1 MPTWRL
7 SKMFRRLQCRPWLM
21 QRKKPK
27 SWCKSHWRPPPINL
41 QEFLRQPRKAL
52 KKGKSQPGN
61 IERREENLSKKG
73 LGQKNTTF
81 QQGDWTEEE
90 NLWKRVLDRGRG
102 PLKKSVGQRKRTFE
116 KGDWDRRTHVN
127 LERGNVKRFNL
138 WEKAPFTS
146 EAKPLY
152 RPHSSW
158 IFLKTYPW
166 MSPWS
171 ALQLALKSPHGSHH
185 LLFHQIPGVSTKFV
199 RGDALHI
206 LFCRGIY
213 RHLLGSVLHYLC
225 WFDGK
230 GKQGRHQLKGSV
242 LCVGKFRKR
251 TKNLAAP
258 PGWATFGSRCFLMS
272 NSLTRPFPT
281 LSIKGSEAKHLL
293 PPCWRHLAW
302 QVHARCMKCMV
313 KLVELYDNADIFLEN
328 KEWKKAFTLGKMFL
342 DAYSLLNQW
351 ASEQNKLLFNIV
363 YKFHSFQHMLENS
376 RFLNPR
382 AHWCFSNQ
390 DFVGKMS
397 LLTYFISSG
406 GCCSWAWKWHQ
417 NKKRFYI
424 LVLTRE
430 RFQQSTKEFS
440 DEL

>member
-1 MPTWRL
+1 
-7 SKMFRRLQCRPWLM
+7 M

-27 SWCKSHWRPPPINL
+27 SWCKSHKTTSNKSSKNSWGS
-41 QEFLRQPRKAL
+41 QEKRWKRGRANPETL
-52 KKGKSQPGN
+52 K
-61 IERREENLSKKG
+61 EEKR
-73 LGQKNTTF
+73 TF
-81 QQGDWTEEE
+81 QKKDWDRRTQPFNKGIGQRKRTFEKGCWTEEE
-90 NLWKRVLDRGRG
+90 GLWK
-102 PLKKSVGQRKRTFE
+102 RKRTFE

-152 RPHSSW
+152 RLHSSW

-166 MSPWS
+166 ISPWS
-171 ALQLALKSPHGSHH
+171 AMQLALKSPHGSHH

-242 LCVGKFRKR
+242 LCVGKFRKL

-302 QVHARCMKCMV
+302 QVHARCHEVHGEAGGALWQCWYLPGEQRMEES
-313 KLVELYDNADIFLEN
+313 LHP
-328 KEWKKAFTLGKMFL
+328 WKNVLGC
-342 DAYSLLNQW
+342 LLSFESMGLW
-351 ASEQNKLLFNIV
+351 TEQAP
-363 YKFHSFQHMLENS
+363 FQHCLQIS
-376 RFLNPR
+376 QLPT
-382 AHWCFSNQ
+382 H
-390 DFVGKMS
+390 VGKFQVPQPKSTLVFFQSGLCWKNVSADLLHILRGLLLLS
-397 LLTYFISSG
+397 LKV
-406 GCCSWAWKWHQ
+406 APK
-417 NKKRFYI
+417 
-424 LVLTRE
+424 
-430 RFQQSTKEFS
+430 
-440 DEL
+440 